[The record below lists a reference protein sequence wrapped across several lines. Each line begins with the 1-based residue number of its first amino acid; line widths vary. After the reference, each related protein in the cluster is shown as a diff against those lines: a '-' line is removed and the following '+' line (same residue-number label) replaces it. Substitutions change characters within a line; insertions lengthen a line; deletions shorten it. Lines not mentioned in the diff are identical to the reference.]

1 MKKTF
6 LLILLCVFS
15 LGFSQKKKSVKTK
28 AKGVVEKETAI
39 IYTETDAEN
48 SSEARVVAGFLKQNP
63 NHPKTDHFK
72 KKLLDIIMAAPSPSE
87 SKPLMAS
94 VGKDKVNTSKADNF
108 SKPLASNT
116 SLKSSAPER
125 TVNYASVG
133 GVSKKAEPSEQG
145 KKTAALL
152 THLFSNDISDKE
164 AYVNVK
170 NKSKCNMEVKITGKK
185 NYSLSIPA
193 KSENYVLVDKGDYQL
208 ATKVCNSPYTA
219 FKKIDKDIEIALNVA
234 D

>member
-1 MKKTF
+1 MKKIF
-6 LLILLCVFS
+6 LLVLLCIFS
-15 LGFSQKKKSVKTK
+15 LGFSQKKKK
-28 AKGVVEKETAI
+28 AKAVVEKETAI

-72 KKLLDIIMAAPSPSE
+72 RKLLDIIMATPSPSE
-87 SKPLMAS
+87 SKPVMMAS
-94 VGKDKVNTSKADNF
+94 VGKDKVNNAKTDNF
-108 SKPLASNT
+108 NKSLASNT
-116 SLKSSAPER
+116 ASKSSTPTR

-133 GVSKKAEPSEQG
+133 GTSKKSEPSEQG

-170 NKSKCNMEVKITGKK
+170 NRSKCNMEVKISGKK

-193 KSENYVLVDKGDYQL
+193 KSENYVLIDKGDYQL
-208 ATKVCNSPYTA
+208 STKVCDSPYTA
-219 FKKIDKDIEIALNVA
+219 LKKIDKDIEIALNVGE
-234 D
+234 

>member
-1 MKKTF
+1 MKKIF
-6 LLILLCVFS
+6 LLVLLCIFS
-15 LGFSQKKKSVKTK
+15 LGFSQKKKK
-28 AKGVVEKETAI
+28 AKAVVEKETAI

-72 KKLLDIIMAAPSPSE
+72 RKLLDIIMATPSPSE
-87 SKPLMAS
+87 SKPVMMAS
-94 VGKDKVNTSKADNF
+94 VGKDKVNNAKTDNF
-108 SKPLASNT
+108 NKALASNT
-116 SLKSSAPER
+116 ASKSSAPTR
-125 TVNYASVG
+125 TVNYASIG
-133 GVSKKAEPSEQG
+133 GTSKKSEPSEQG

-170 NKSKCNMEVKITGKK
+170 NRSKCNMEVKISGKK

-193 KSENYVLVDKGDYQL
+193 KSENYVLIDKGDYQL
-208 ATKVCNSPYTA
+208 STKVCDSPYTA
-219 FKKIDKDIEIALNVA
+219 LKKIDKDIEIALNVGE
-234 D
+234 